1 MGATNNIFHGKRR
14 SLFLGIL
21 FSSFW
26 SIFLLFRQFSFFL
39 ILIQLRY
46 KCSMCCVGLQS
57 DVLHL
62 YFSIGIQIYPRAQ
75 CAALACGQG
84 GRYPAADYWPPQ
96 IFHPCR
102 SHPCHP
108 CKSHYWQLE
117 RLQQKHTDQCSR
129 IGLGEQFRS
138 GIFQNRCLTT
148 RRECSITPRQGAG
161 ALHKG
166 AVWVA
171 AALGLV
177 CKKHH

>member
-39 ILIQLRY
+39 ILIQHRY
-46 KCSMCCVGLQS
+46 MCSMCCVGLQS
-57 DVLHL
+57 DVFICIFRLGSKYIHVL
-62 YFSIGIQIYPRAQ
+62 SVLRWLAVKEAVTRRQITDPRRFFTPADHTIANPAEAIIGNLR
-75 CAALACGQG
+75 
-84 GRYPAADYWPPQ
+84 D
-96 IFHPCR
+96 
-102 SHPCHP
+102 
-108 CKSHYWQLE
+108 
-117 RLQQKHTDQCSR
+117 CSR
-129 IGLGEQFRS
+129 NTRTGAAGLGEQFRS